1 MFFSFFL
8 SFFPREKNT
17 SRFIVIHK
25 YAEQTVD
32 AYPERSVC
40 IHELCSRLV
49 GVQHLAP
56 HTIERCTSGSK
67 TWLFTPSKPARL
79 AGRRLY
85 EVSSCGACGV
95 KVCTTAG

>member
-1 MFFSFFL
+1 MFFCFCFFP
-8 SFFPREKNT
+8 PREKNT

-49 GVQHLAP
+49 GVQHLA
-56 HTIERCTSGSK
+56 TERCTSGSK
-67 TWLFTPSKPARL
+67 LGFLRPVNRH
-79 AGRRLY
+79 
-85 EVSSCGACGV
+85 V
-95 KVCTTAG
+95 